1 MSVATHDSH
10 HLPGIHAHP
19 SPPIIV
25 EATTPGVEEI
35 VTRIAHEVTNLGGV
49 IDSCLVVAEHEGHV
63 TLGSAEGHEG
73 RRFISLPFDALI
85 PVGDLVWESSP
96 DVALADGADSLS
108 VPQRTLLAL
117 HIELW
122 NITAKMEQ
130 FRGTHPKTAAANDAH
145 LLGQIHRLRPTF
157 TPADSTDAML
167 RTRTFGLRRGADAQR
182 QSVIMPILELADH
195 HPDGAPYRTDG
206 GRLESDYR
214 FVDETRVAYVRYGP
228 WRDAMDLACLYGFSS
243 NATLFFVSAPI
254 AIELGPFGSLT
265 VRRDGH
271 RGSSPHWQADEGG
284 LSVNYL
290 PLHVHEGLF
299 AALIQPVRTYLEDR
313 GMDRTESVTTSM
325 RVAQTLLH
333 ENHTIVADIHDAALA
348 STEPGARVLAE
359 AAAHQLRVIDA
370 VWEGA

>member
-1 MSVATHDSH
+1 MRAS
-10 HLPGIHAHP
+10 
-19 SPPIIV
+19 SPIVV
-25 EATTPGVEEI
+25 EATTPGVEEV

-49 IDSCLVVAEHEGHV
+49 IDSHLVVAEHEGHV

-73 RRFISLPFDALI
+73 RRFISLPFDSLI
-85 PVGDLVWESSP
+85 PVGDLVWESTP

-108 VPQRTLLAL
+108 VAQRTLLAL

-122 NITAKMEQ
+122 NITAKMER
-130 FRGTHPKTAAANDAH
+130 FRSTHPKVAAANDAH
-145 LLGQIHRLRPTF
+145 LLGQIQRLRPTF

-195 HPDGAPYRTDG
+195 HPDGAPYRTNA

-214 FVDETRVAYVRYGP
+214 FVDETRIAYVRYGP

-254 AIELGPFGSLT
+254 RIDLGRLGSLT
-265 VRRDGH
+265 VLREGH

-284 LSVNYL
+284 LSVDYL
-290 PLHVHEGLF
+290 PLHVHDGLF
-299 AALIQPVRTYLEDR
+299 DAFIQPLRAYLEGR

-325 RVAQTLLH
+325 RVAETLLH
-333 ENHTIVADIHDAALA
+333 ENRVIVADIQVAALA
-348 STEPGARVLAE
+348 SPEPGARVVAE
-359 AAAHQLRVIDA
+359 AAAHHLRVIDA